1 MLNAGI
7 TAQIDDESMQ
17 EIVNSLASL
26 VMIL

>member
-7 TAQIDDESMQ
+7 TAQIDVESVQ
-17 EIVNSLASL
+17 KIVNSLASL